1 MLLAISTAA
10 KWEEV
15 CATPSITHA
24 IIGYETATVTIT
36 NNEPGAMVVFEA
48 FRDGVMVENGQF
60 TGDSYDFSLCDAG
73 DFLIKVYATLEGKTD
88 SPEASYTFTIHE
100 GERPVT
106 SPPTIIPYTE
116 EVAIGNYYVEICP
129 TEPSWIYYRIKYP
142 NGTWSEW
149 AEYDDILIFNQD
161 GEWRIEAY
169 ALADGK
175 EQSEIVYHEFMI
187 GEPTGLTEV
196 AGVKSVESV
205 RYYNMAGQ
213 EMSQATG
220 LTIVVTT
227 YTDGTRNIVKV
238 LK

>member
-1 MLLAISTAA
+1 M
-10 KWEEV
+10 E
-15 CATPSITHA
+15 
-24 IIGYETATVTIT
+24 
-36 NNEPGAMVVFEA
+36 
-48 FRDGVMVENGQF
+48 D
-60 TGDSYDFSLCDAG
+60 
-73 DFLIKVYATLEGKTD
+73 KVD
-88 SPEASYTFTIHE
+88 SPEDSYTITIHE
-100 GERPVT
+100 GERPQTPVT

-149 AEYDDILIFNQD
+149 EEYDDILCFSLD

-169 ALADGK
+169 ALADQK
-175 EQSEIVYHEFMI
+175 EQSEIVYHEFVL
-187 GEPTGLTEV
+187 GKPTALTEV
-196 AGVKSVESV
+196 AGGKSVANV

-220 LTIVVTT
+220 MTIVVTT